1 MKQRQQHD
9 VSSDQRELT
18 ARFGRCFFFFWL
30 LPESIVDQQELIVTA
45 CIKVGRIYA
54 HTKRQVVDQV
64 HLKRTDV
71 AVAAE

>member
-18 ARFGRCFFFFWL
+18 ARFGRCFFFL
-30 LPESIVDQQELIVTA
+30 LLNESIVDQQELIVTA

>member
-18 ARFGRCFFFFWL
+18 ARFGRCFFFAS
-30 LPESIVDQQELIVTA
+30 PRVNSRPAGAHIVTA
-45 CIKVGRIYA
+45 YIKVGRIYA

-64 HLKRTDV
+64 HLKRTDA
-71 AVAAE
+71 AVAAG